1 VVKIIAQY
9 FNPIESFEE
18 KMNFDEFQKFQRA
31 KSLEFNVYLR
41 SIQSPAKFEP
51 NWKYA

>member
-18 KMNFDEFQKFQRA
+18 KINFDEFQKFQRA
-31 KSLEFNVYLR
+31 KNLEFNV
-41 SIQSPAKFEP
+41 SKINSEP
-51 NWKYA
+51 CKI